1 MLLNCPRCSTHIDGS
16 KISGDLA
23 VCSCGWHGSLNPG
36 SKKKKSSSLGFKT
49 NSKRSFSTKGLL
61 KFAGAILSVAAIGYG
76 ANEWKGFLAERVIY
90 NVKSSVRL
98 NSASDDFRMAV
109 ICYKLKKQS
118 CKETS
123 LAQAF
128 KKDPKNVTINGEYA
142 IALTESGKHD
152 QAILA
157 FQRYFTQADGTWRHQ
172 MHFAKSLGEKEYFND
187 AKEWYYKAIKANPSN
202 LEIAES
208 MMSMLTKSHNYGE
221 ALSIIGHFNMT
232 IPQTQKTWHKL
243 AIDLK
248 NQFKDYQAKYA
259 IKNMTVSK
267 LGNYFFAPAIVGG
280 AMDIQLFIVNP
291 ESTYTTVDLAYLKAN
306 GIAFEDK
313 GKIEVTANSGQS
325 VHGTKVV
332 IPAMIFGAFSLK
344 DVEAIA
350 CDNCAFVA
358 GKSILG
364 KLAIETSQ
372 VQNAQVNILSMSE
385 K

>member
-1 MLLNCPRCSTHIDGS
+1 MLLNCPRCNSHIDGS
-16 KISGDLA
+16 KIAGDLA
-23 VCSCGWHGSLNPG
+23 ICSCGWHGSLNPG
-36 SKKKKSSSLGFKT
+36 KKKSSAPMFTSKP
-49 NSKRSFSTKGLL
+49 KRSFTTKGLL
-61 KFAGAILSVAAIGYG
+61 KFSAAVLGVLAIGYG

-90 NVKSSVRL
+90 NVKSTVKL
-98 NSASDDFRMAV
+98 NSAGDDFRMAV
-109 ICYKLKKQS
+109 ICYKLKKQT
-118 CKETS
+118 CKETA
-123 LAQAF
+123 LASAF
-128 KKDPKNVTINGEYA
+128 KKDPKNATINGEYA
-142 IALTESGKHD
+142 IALTESNKHD

-157 FQRYFTQADGTWRHQ
+157 FQRFFTQEDGTWRHQ

-232 IPQTQKTWHKL
+232 LPQTQKTWHNL
-243 AIDLK
+243 AINIK
-248 NQFKDYQAKYA
+248 NQFKDYQEKYA

-291 ESTYTTVDLAYLKAN
+291 ESIYTTVDLAYLKAN
-306 GIAFEDK
+306 GIPFEDK
-313 GKIEVTANSGQS
+313 GKMDVTANSGQS
-325 VHGTKVV
+325 VHGTKVI

-344 DVEAIA
+344 NIEAIA

-358 GKSILG
+358 GKSILS
-364 KLAIETSQ
+364 KLSIETSQ

>member
-1 MLLNCPRCSTHIDGS
+1 MLLNCPRCNTHIDGS
-16 KISGDLA
+16 KIAGDLA
-23 VCSCGWHGSLNPG
+23 VCACGWHGSMNPG
-36 SKKKKSSSLGFKT
+36 KKKKASSSLFKAR
-49 NSKRSFSTKGLL
+49 SKKSFSTKGLL
-61 KFAGAILSVAAIGYG
+61 KFSAAVLGVLAISYG

-90 NVKSSVRL
+90 SAKSAVRL
-98 NSASDDFRMAV
+98 NNATDDFRMAV
-109 ICYKLKKQS
+109 ICYKLKKQN
-118 CKETS
+118 CKETA

-128 KKDPKNVTINGEYA
+128 KKDPKNTTINGEYA

-157 FQRYFTQADGTWRHQ
+157 FQRYFSKEDGTWRHQ

-208 MMSMLTKSHNYGE
+208 MMSMLTKSHNFGE

-232 IPQTQKTWHKL
+232 IPSTQKAWHNL
-243 AIDLK
+243 AINIK
-248 NQFKDYQAKYA
+248 NQFKDYQQKYA

-267 LGNYFFAPAIVGG
+267 LGSYFFAPAIVGG

-291 ESTYTTVDLAYLKAN
+291 ESAYTTVDLAYLKSN
-306 GIAFEDK
+306 GIPFEEK

-325 VHGTKVV
+325 VNGTKVV
-332 IPAMIFGAFSLK
+332 IPAMIFGAFSLTN
-344 DVEAIA
+344 VEAIA

-372 VQNAQVNILSMSE
+372 VENAQVNILSMSE
-385 K
+385 R